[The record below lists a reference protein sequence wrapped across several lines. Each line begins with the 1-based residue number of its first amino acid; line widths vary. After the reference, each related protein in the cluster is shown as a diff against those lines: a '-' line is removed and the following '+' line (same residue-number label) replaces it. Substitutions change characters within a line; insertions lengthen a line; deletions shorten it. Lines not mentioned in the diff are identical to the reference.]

1 MVDRW
6 VGRWDDLRESKLGD
20 VMVVSM
26 VDLTDYKLDA

>member
-1 MVDRW
+1 MVDWW
-6 VGRWDDLRESKLGD
+6 VGRWDDLTGSKLGD